1 MAETDPKILADV
13 IWSYWKDLG
22 IKKPAMTWIELFQ
35 VCQFFLKECE
45 RRGIDPETVDIRS
58 EVDARIGFKEN
69 KEHIDEILTLIA
81 PPVRDEK
88 ELLREELERMTKDT
102 EFRIH
107 TEKELEKLESYERK
121 AERLAKRVEEVE
133 AERERERREAAEKIA
148 SLERELAAAPTIR
161 LKIMSDFK
169 EGIVEFRAGQILET
183 KNRGWALSKIRE
195 GLAEE
200 VAPEEVIPVPPPKPV
215 PIIPPPER
223 GITDNTVAQLQDIAY
238 RRIAGAGLRWIE
250 HRGSVERDI
259 EISKALY
266 VDLPIAEAKKKA
278 VERLER
284 FLETIAPK
292 KVPPEKRPP
301 RVAPEV
307 EYVPILEFPRRVKVM
322 TRECWA
328 CRESFT
334 SDIDLEDRL
343 RRNEILRFP
352 AEFYELC
359 PTHKEEKYGYSSVEE
374 AVAYQLVEG
383 RDTAWKKTGLR
394 GMRVLTKTR
403 LRDIGLTD
411 TDIAK
416 IQAIETE
423 RWRP

>member
-13 IWSYWKDLG
+13 VWSYWKDLG

-45 RRGIDPETVDIRS
+45 KRGIDPETIDIKS
-58 EVDARIGFKEN
+58 EVDAHIGFKEN
-69 KEHIDEILTLIA
+69 KEHVEEILSFIA

-88 ELLREELERMTKDT
+88 ELLREELERMAKDT
-102 EFRIH
+102 EFRIR
-107 TEKELEKLESYERK
+107 TEKELEKLEGFERK

-133 AERERERREAAEKIA
+133 AERERERKEATEKVTG
-148 SLERELAAAPTIR
+148 LERELAAAPTIR
-161 LKIMSDFK
+161 LRIMSDFK

-183 KNRGWALSKIRE
+183 KNRGWALAKTRE
-195 GLAEE
+195 HLAEE
-200 VAPEEVIPVPPPKPV
+200 IPPEEVITAPPPKIV
-215 PIIPPPER
+215 PPIAPPER
-223 GITDNTVAQLQDIAY
+223 GVTDDTIAQLQDIAY
-238 RRIAGAGLRWIE
+238 KRIAEAGLKWIE

-266 VDLPIAEAKKKA
+266 ADLAVEEAKKKA

-284 FLETIAPK
+284 LLETIAPK
-292 KVPPEKRPP
+292 KAPPEKRPP

-307 EYVPILEFPRRVKVM
+307 AYVPILEFPRRVKVV
-322 TRECWA
+322 TRECWVCGEA
-328 CRESFT
+328 FT
-334 SDIDLEDRL
+334 SDLDLEDRL

-359 PTHKEEKYGYSSVEE
+359 PEHKNEKYGYSSVEE

-394 GMRVLTKTR
+394 GMRIITKTR

-411 TDIAK
+411 ADIAK